1 MALKRMPP
9 EAHLIGTG
17 RDPTP
22 RRRSCNCKRSNC
34 LKLYCE
40 CFANGAYCEGD
51 RCHCVSCHNNI
62 NFEHARREAIEII
75 LDRNS
80 HAFRPKI
87 VAASASP
94 TSGATR
100 HNKGC
105 HCKRSNCLK
114 KYCEC
119 FQANIVCSERCKCTD
134 CRNYEG
140 SEARERIL
148 ATFLPSAAE
157 DAKRQKVEQPP
168 SPADS
173 GTFFPGGRKSP
184 AAKVMTSVE
193 VNAATL
199 LNVMT
204 TPVVD
209 ELVMLLISAAK
220 EHAASKAPTP
230 PLAPPPPSMLPA
242 HHTHPHAA
250 TAPAAA
256 MEGGLGSLGEL
267 ASVDELGCAEP
278 MEAFGLQAEEDL
290 GIDGPQGSEVDDG
303 MAPPHETLV
312 LQHLSMGLRQLA
324 ELVAKNKRG

>member
-100 HNKGC
+100 C
-105 HCKRSNCLK
+105 VL
-114 KYCEC
+114 
-119 FQANIVCSERCKCTD
+119 VCVYVCGGAGRVCVCVWACVSVRA
-134 CRNYEG
+134 G
-140 SEARERIL
+140 SDR
-148 ATFLPSAAE
+148 
-157 DAKRQKVEQPP
+157 
-168 SPADS
+168 
-173 GTFFPGGRKSP
+173 
-184 AAKVMTSVE
+184 
-193 VNAATL
+193 
-199 LNVMT
+199 
-204 TPVVD
+204 
-209 ELVMLLISAAK
+209 
-220 EHAASKAPTP
+220 
-230 PLAPPPPSMLPA
+230 SMLA
-242 HHTHPHAA
+242 
-250 TAPAAA
+250 
-256 MEGGLGSLGEL
+256 
-267 ASVDELGCAEP
+267 
-278 MEAFGLQAEEDL
+278 
-290 GIDGPQGSEVDDG
+290 
-303 MAPPHETLV
+303 
-312 LQHLSMGLRQLA
+312 
-324 ELVAKNKRG
+324 